1 MNAITFDK
9 LAYVAALQAS
19 GFNQEQAA
27 AQANALDAALRETVA
42 TKSDISDVRH
52 EIELVRHEVEL
63 VRRDIQNVEIRLD
76 GKMQHEIAL
85 VRRDIQNVE
94 ARLDG
99 KITLLQWML
108 ALVIIATVIP
118 LIRSLL

>member
-1 MNAITFDK
+1 MVSDSEYTFDK

-52 EIELVRHEVEL
+52 EIELVRHEIELVRNEIEL
-63 VRRDIQNVEIRLD
+63 VRRDIQNVET
-76 GKMQHEIAL
+76 
-85 VRRDIQNVE
+85 
-94 ARLDG
+94 RLDG

-108 ALVIIATVIP
+108 ALVIFATVIP
-118 LIRSLL
+118 LIRSML

>member
-42 TKSDISDVRH
+42 TKSDISDLRH
-52 EIELVRHEVEL
+52 EVESVRHEVEL
-63 VRRDIQNVEIRLD
+63 VRRDIQDVETRLD
-76 GKMQHEIAL
+76 GK
-85 VRRDIQNVE
+85 IQGIE

-108 ALVIIATVIP
+108 ALVIFATVIP
-118 LIRSLL
+118 LIRSML